1 MDTHDKNLI
10 SQAQRTHCTCW
21 FHITDLIPRAHADDT
36 KAELRRIKNAKYHEE
51 EYYANSL

>member
-1 MDTHDKNLI
+1 MDNHDKQLI

-21 FHITDLIPRAHADDT
+21 FHIIDLIPRAHADDT
-36 KAELRRIKNAKYHEE
+36 KDELRRIKNAKYHEE